1 MSNII
6 AEFNST
12 PWAIEPTH
20 YRALICKV
28 TGGKVANLPPLEEAA
43 KKPTLRQTKGRVGIV
58 PIMGTIMHRGN
69 DFMDMFGIAYTS
81 TERLGQQMDSLM
93 ADDSVSAIVARI
105 DSNGGMVKN
114 TPETAEK
121 IFNYRGQGKR
131 LIAVADGDMNSAAI
145 YLGAAFDEVYVTP
158 SGSAGSV
165 GVIWEHIDD
174 SEFMESMGVKSEF
187 ISYGEH
193 KAEGW
198 GPMTDSLRDRMQ
210 EMVNEAGDQFVS
222 DLSRF
227 RGTST
232 KDVKANYGK
241 GRVLMPKEALAVGM
255 VDGIK
260 TYEEVVN
267 KLIGAT
273 PKTSNSVRR
282 KRLALSERIR

>member
-1 MSNII
+1 MYANII

-20 YRALICKV
+20 YKGLISSVKDPKENFPE
-28 TGGKVANLPPLEEAA
+28 GLNAAGKR
-43 KKPTLRQTKGRVGIV
+43 TQLRQTSGKVGVV
-58 PIMGTIMHRGN
+58 PIMGTIMHRGSEFL
-69 DFMDMFGIAYTS
+69 DAFGISYTS
-81 TERLGQQMDSLM
+81 TERLGQQMDELM
-93 ADDSVSAIVARI
+93 RNDGVSTIVARI

-121 IFNYRGQGKR
+121 IFSYRGQGKK

-158 SGSAGSV
+158 SGTAGSV

-174 SEFMESMGVKSEF
+174 SEFMQSLGFKSELVT
-187 ISYGEH
+187 YGEH
-193 KAEGW
+193 KGEGW
-198 GPMTDSLRDRMQ
+198 GPMTDSLRERMQ
-210 EMVNEAGDQFVS
+210 QMVDDAGNQFVS
-222 DLSRF
+222 DLARF
-227 RGTST
+227 RGTT
-232 KDVKANYGK
+232 AKDVKENYGK

-260 TYEEVVN
+260 TYEEVIN

-282 KRLALSERIR
+282 KRLALEQRI

>member
-1 MSNII
+1 MSKLI

-20 YRALICKV
+20 YRDLISRV
-28 TGGKVANLPPLEEAA
+28 TGEKVANLPPLKEAA
-43 KKPTLRQTKGRVGIV
+43 KKPAMRQTKGRVGIV
-58 PIMGTIMHRGN
+58 PIMGTIMHRGS
-69 DFMDMFGIAYTS
+69 DLMDMFGMNYTS

-93 ADDSVSAIVARI
+93 ADDTVTAIVARI

-121 IFNYRGQGKR
+121 IFNYRDQGKR
-131 LIAVADGDMNSAAI
+131 LIAVADGDMNSAAY

-174 SEFMESMGVKSEF
+174 SEFMQSMGFKSELVT
-187 ISYGEH
+187 YGEH
-193 KAEGW
+193 KGEGW
-198 GPMTDSLRDRMQ
+198 GPMTDSLRERMQ
-210 EMVNEAGDQFVS
+210 EMVNDAGDQFVS
-222 DLSRF
+222 DLARF
-227 RGTST
+227 RGAST

-241 GRVLMPKEALAVGM
+241 GRVLLPKEALAAGM

-273 PKTSNSVRR
+273 PKTSN
-282 KRLALSERIR
+282 LSLIHI